1 MDTYNLIKKAYEKA
15 GLERVKY
22 VDKNVP
28 TNADNIVIL
37 PFFGDLRSS
46 FILSKLLLKRYR
58 EQVKGSKYF
67 IVISWPGDEILYPF
81 ADEFWTVKN
90 EFSLE
95 DLKRKSNGFLNTH
108 EFYSSIMRSLNYF
121 FSDVIDPIIFN
132 DYYENGLT
140 IEFFNKFKDVSVYS
154 PPIPSSISS
163 LGIETSKN
171 IQTVGPSIV
180 VYPSKNIRK
189 WNYEGCVS
197 SVAPKGF
204 WVYLCKK
211 LLKDKITPI
220 VCLNELAYDISKEVS
235 KCVFVDK
242 LNTGQML
249 TLMRSVGCSLDVFNG
264 TSKLAVLAKS
274 PFIAF
279 DERNRFFGNK
289 EYELDDLCALNIP
302 REYIFSFSS
311 IVSDGD
317 ESDWESNIVNPL
329 LIKLNLFLP
338 KLDRDSWETLSEKE
352 ELVEYSS
359 IRKKNMLKLGTKFI
373 KVEQLNSD

>member
-1 MDTYNLIKKAYEKA
+1 
-15 GLERVKY
+15 
-22 VDKNVP
+22 
-28 TNADNIVIL
+28 
-37 PFFGDLRSS
+37 
-46 FILSKLLLKRYR
+46 
-58 EQVKGSKYF
+58 
-67 IVISWPGDEILYPF
+67 
-81 ADEFWTVKN
+81 
-90 EFSLE
+90 
-95 DLKRKSNGFLNTH
+95 
-108 EFYSSIMRSLNYF
+108 
-121 FSDVIDPIIFN
+121 
-132 DYYENGLT
+132 
-140 IEFFNKFKDVSVYS
+140 
-154 PPIPSSISS
+154 
-163 LGIETSKN
+163 
-171 IQTVGPSIV
+171 
-180 VYPSKNIRK
+180 
-189 WNYEGCVS
+189 
-197 SVAPKGF
+197 
-204 WVYLCKK
+204 
-211 LLKDKITPI
+211 
-220 VCLNELAYDISKEVS
+220 
-235 KCVFVDK
+235 VDK